1 MITLRLNPQALIA
14 LLPKPIPNNRGF
26 RSLFLLHRRTQKTIY
41 MTLPR
46 LEGHQRYGQNGR
58 RGFYVPQTKAHMDS
72 SNILTCPFCSPAT
85 KVLAENASAVA
96 LLDSFPIS
104 PGHALVVPRQHV
116 ACFFDLSEEEQL
128 AVWSLVAEVRADLQK
143 RHQPDG
149 FNIGLNDG
157 TAAGQ
162 TVLHAH
168 IHIVPRYTGDVADP
182 RGGVRWVIPA
192 KADYWSKD

>member
-1 MITLRLNPQALIA
+1 M
-14 LLPKPIPNNRGF
+14 
-26 RSLFLLHRRTQKTIY
+26 
-41 MTLPR
+41 
-46 LEGHQRYGQNGR
+46 
-58 RGFYVPQTKAHMDS
+58 
-72 SNILTCPFCSPAT
+72 
-85 KVLAENASAVA
+85 
-96 LLDSFPIS
+96 DSFPIS

-116 ACFFDLSEEEQL
+116 ACFFDLPKEEQL
-128 AVWSLVAEVRADLQK
+128 AMWSLVAEVRADLQK

-168 IHIVPRYTGDVADP
+168 IHIVPRYAGDVADP